1 MIEGSGDRDY
11 HAPFAMKIRSMTGFG
26 QGSTESPEIR
36 VAVELRGVNNRYTD
50 VRFRV
55 PAELNELESELR
67 RRILERV
74 MRGRVEVTVGVER
87 QDGTETRQT
96 LNRPLLEEVAR
107 VAQDAGREAGLQG
120 QVDLMGALSIQ
131 GMFKTESV
139 EVAWTDQQ
147 KDLLLRAL
155 DTALVAFDTDRTREG
170 EALKDDVLSRIDAM
184 LAHAKRAEHRAA
196 EVPEILRDK
205 LVQRLDKL
213 SDVAELDP
221 ARVAQEAAYLAD
233 RSDVTEEIVRLEGHL
248 TQARVLLDQPDGEPL
263 GKRLEFLLQEIHR
276 ESNTVCSKASDL
288 QLTQHALA
296 VKLEVEKAREQVLNL
311 E

>member
-1 MIEGSGDRDY
+1 
-11 HAPFAMKIRSMTGFG
+11 MTGFG

-50 VRFRV
+50 VRFRI

-74 MRGRVEVTVGVER
+74 KRGRVEVTVGVER
-87 QDGTETRQT
+87 QDGTETRQA
-96 LNRPLLEEVAR
+96 LNRPLLEEVCR
-107 VAQDAGREAGLQG
+107 VAEEARSENGLEG
-120 QVDLMGALSIQ
+120 SLDLTGVLSIQ
-131 GMFKTESV
+131 GMFRTESV
-139 EVAWTDQQ
+139 DVAWTDEQ
-147 KDLLLRAL
+147 KDLLREAL
-155 DTALVAFDTDRTREG
+155 DAALTAFDNDRRREG
-170 EALKDDVLSRIDAM
+170 EALKVDILARIDAM
-184 LAHAKRAEHRAA
+184 LANAKKAEQRAA
-196 EVPEILRDK
+196 EVPEVLRDK

-213 SDVAELDP
+213 ADVAELDP

-233 RSDVTEEIVRLEGHL
+233 RSDVTEETVRLEGHL
-248 TQARVLLDQPDGEPL
+248 NQARLLLVRPDGEPL

-276 ESNTVCSKASDL
+276 ESNTVCSKAADL

>member
-1 MIEGSGDRDY
+1 MT
-11 HAPFAMKIRSMTGFG
+11 IRSMTGFG
-26 QGSTESPEIR
+26 QGATESPEIR
-36 VAVELRGVNNRYTD
+36 VSVELRGVNNRYTD

-67 RRILERV
+67 RRILEKV
-74 MRGRVEVTVGVER
+74 KRGRVEVTVGVER
-87 QDGTETRQT
+87 QDGSETRQT
-96 LNRPLLEEVAR
+96 LNRPLVEELIR
-107 VAQDAGREAGLQG
+107 TAQDAERELGLPG
-120 QVDLMGALSIQ
+120 ELDLMGVLSIP
-131 GMFKTESV
+131 GMFRTESV

-147 KDLLLRAL
+147 KEMLLKAL
-155 DTALVAFDTDRTREG
+155 DEALLGFDGDRTREG
-170 EALKDDVLSRIDAM
+170 EALKCDILSRIDLM
-184 LAHAKRAEHRAA
+184 LNSAAKAKSRAA
-196 EVPEILRDK
+196 AIPGILRDK
-205 LVQRLDKL
+205 LIQRLESL

-248 TQARVLLDQPDGEPL
+248 AQARILLDQPDGELL

-276 ESNTVCSKASDL
+276 ESNTICSKAADL
-288 QLTQHALA
+288 ELTQQALA